1 MQTFFSKY
9 LDIFYAV
16 GYILTMKI
24 TLNSIILLLVL
35 AATVFAGAIVN
46 SFSVSNLVDNIQI
59 EWSTGQETNLK
70 DFVIQRRTA
79 QSDFIDIATIQ
90 PKGSYSNYSY
100 IDRAA
105 YKTNDVFYIYQLKI
119 EDNDG
124 KVTTIGQQSI
134 SHSISAVKRTW
145 GSIKA
150 MFR

>member
-1 MQTFFSKY
+1 
-9 LDIFYAV
+9 
-16 GYILTMKI
+16 MKI

-70 DFVIQRRTA
+70 DFVIQRKTY
-79 QSDFIDIATIQ
+79 QSNYTDIATIQ
-90 PKGSYSNYSY
+90 PKGSNSSYSY

-105 YKTNDVFYIYQLKI
+105 YKTNDVLYIYRLKI

-124 KVTTIGQQSI
+124 SVSYLDQQSI

>member
-1 MQTFFSKY
+1 
-9 LDIFYAV
+9 
-16 GYILTMKI
+16 MKI

-35 AATVFAGAIVN
+35 AATVFAGAYVYN
-46 SFSVSNLVDNIQI
+46 FSVSNQGDNIQI
-59 EWSTGQETNLK
+59 EWSTGQESNLK
-70 DFVIQRRTA
+70 DFVIQRKTI
-79 QSDFIDIATIQ
+79 QSPNYTDIATIQ
-90 PKGSYSNYSY
+90 PKGNNSEYSY

-105 YKTNDVFYIYQLKI
+105 YKTNDVFYLYRLKI

-124 KVTTIGQQSI
+124 STSYLEQSI

>member
-1 MQTFFSKY
+1 
-9 LDIFYAV
+9 
-16 GYILTMKI
+16 MKI
-24 TLNSIILLLVL
+24 TLNKILLSFLL
-35 AATVFAGAIVN
+35 ISSVFAGAYIYNFNVTN
-46 SFSVSNLVDNIQI
+46 EGDNIKI
-59 EWSTGQETNLK
+59 EWNTGQESNLK

-79 QSDFIDIATIQ
+79 QTSFFTDLATIQ
-90 PKGSYSNYSY
+90 PQGSNSYYSY

-105 YKTNDVFYIYQLKI
+105 YKTTDVFFVYQLKI

-124 KVTTIGQQSI
+124 TVTYLQKPI